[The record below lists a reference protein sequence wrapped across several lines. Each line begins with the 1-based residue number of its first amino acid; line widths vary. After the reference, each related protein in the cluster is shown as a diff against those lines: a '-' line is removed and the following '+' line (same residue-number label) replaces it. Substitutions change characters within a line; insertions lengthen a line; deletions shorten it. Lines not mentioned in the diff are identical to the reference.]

1 MKPVLEE
8 GGEHHNFICVGCQN
22 VLTNGRTPL
31 QNRMI
36 WEKMARDKLA
46 NLSFINNRRLEQVQV
61 QGGHGKGK
69 GSRQA

>member
-1 MKPVLEE
+1 
-8 GGEHHNFICVGCQN
+8 
-22 VLTNGRTPL
+22 
-31 QNRMI
+31 MI

-61 QGGHGKGK
+61 QVQGGHGKGK